1 MEQEIK
7 FEKALERLEKI
18 VEDLESG
25 NMPLEEALKKY
36 EEGVKLSRLCTT
48 QLAQAETKIQSL
60 TRALDGTLE
69 GAPLAQEEGGKK
81 SERSRSPRI
90 SGGEGKKAKKSG
102 QNDDASD
109 NDLLL

>member
-25 NMPLEEALKKY
+25 NMPLEDALKKY
-36 EEGVKLSRLCTT
+36 EEGVKLSRLCTA
-48 QLAQAETKIQSL
+48 QLAQAETKIQTL

-69 GAPLAQEEGGKK
+69 DTPLDQGEGAKRP
-81 SERSRSPRI
+81 ERSRSSR
-90 SGGEGKKAKKSG
+90 GVGEGKKAKKPG
-102 QNDDASD
+102 QIGDAPED
-109 NDLLL
+109 DLLV